1 MKTLLVGLLLGLA
14 YVELG
19 KTAAFPTLQ
28 GPPGKCLGGEGKGI
42 NAERPANPQVGEITP
57 LCISEGQWRG

>member
-14 YVELG
+14 FVELG
-19 KTAAFPTLQ
+19 KTAAFLTPW

-42 NAERPANPQVGEITP
+42 NGERSGHLQVGEITP
-57 LCISEGQWRG
+57 LCI